1 MVHYVIAKSA
11 LHPGVELSSCIVAV
25 VGEMTANI
33 IRDDEGDRESRR
45 QPSLLVVPPSGPV
58 TAHALR
64 LHPGEPLM
72 PSLRSAADVILAR
85 QPPEKCSAVFVMTC
99 VGSLKDVTLRL
110 ANASRVTTDDDED
123 DGQQSSINSM
133 PSTGGQSLG
142 KSKGSS
148 NDIRR
153 WKQRFEIVS
162 MVGTFSRDGGCH
174 LHLSLSDAEGNTIG
188 GHCIDGDVFTTVELV
203 LGTADGIEFS
213 RQQDEKTGYRELIP
227 LQLPKASQSS
237 EWWHWAKQ
245 IASTFLLGV
254 AFGTAIQA
262 RAHARKS

>member
-1 MVHYVIAKSA
+1 
-11 LHPGVELSSCIVAV
+11 
-25 VGEMTANI
+25 MTANSS
-33 IRDDEGDRESRR
+33 DDGESKR

-110 ANASRVTTDDDED
+110 ANASRVTTDDDDD
-123 DGQQSSINSM
+123 DGQPSSINKSM

-174 LHLSLSDAEGNTIG
+174 LHISLSDAEGNTLG
-188 GHCIDGDVFTTVELV
+188 GHLIDGDVFTTVELV

-227 LQLPKASQSS
+227 LQLPNASRSS
-237 EWWHWAKQ
+237 EWWHWA
-245 IASTFLLGV
+245 TFLFGV

>member
-1 MVHYVIAKSA
+1 MNVINS
-11 LHPGVELSSCIVAV
+11 G
-25 VGEMTANI
+25 
-33 IRDDEGDRESRR
+33 DEEEKR

-99 VGSLKDVTLRL
+99 VGSLRDVTLRL
-110 ANASRVTTDDDED
+110 ANASRGGT
-123 DGQQSSINSM
+123 G
-133 PSTGGQSLG
+133 GGQSLG
-142 KSKGSS
+142 KTKGSS

-153 WKQRFEIVS
+153 WRQRFEIVS

-174 LHLSLSDAEGNTIG
+174 LHISLSDAEGNTIG
-188 GHCIDGDVFTTVELV
+188 GHLIDGDVFTTVELV
-203 LGTADGIEFS
+203 LGTAEGIEFS
-213 RQQDEKTGYRELIP
+213 RHHDDETGYRELIP
-227 LQLPKASQSS
+227 LQLPKES
-237 EWWHWAKQ
+237 ERGERWHLAKQ
-245 IASTFLLGV
+245 LASAFLLGI

-262 RAHARKS
+262 RSYARKSL

>member
-1 MVHYVIAKSA
+1 MYWNSRVV
-11 LHPGVELSSCIVAV
+11 LVPETT
-25 VGEMTANI
+25 VGEMTANSS
-33 IRDDEGDRESRR
+33 DDEGESKR

-85 QPPEKCSAVFVMTC
+85 QPPEKCSAVFVVTC

-110 ANASRVTTDDDED
+110 ANASRVTTDDDD
-123 DGQQSSINSM
+123 NGQQSSIRSM

-174 LHLSLSDAEGNTIG
+174 LHASLSDFEGNTIG
-188 GHCIDGDVFTTVELV
+188 GHLIDGDVFTTVELV
-203 LGTADGIEFS
+203 LGTADGIEFT
-213 RQQDEKTGYRELIP
+213 RQQDDKTGYRELLP
-227 LQLPKASQSS
+227 LQLPKASRSS

-254 AFGTAIQA
+254 AFGTAMQA
-262 RAHARKS
+262 RAYARKS

>member
-1 MVHYVIAKSA
+1 MAEA
-11 LHPGVELSSCIVAV
+11 EP
-25 VGEMTANI
+25 EMTFN
-33 IRDDEGDRESRR
+33 RTDEEEKR

-85 QPPEKCSAVFVMTC
+85 QAPEKCSAVFVMTC

-110 ANASRVTTDDDED
+110 ANASRVATDDDE
-123 DGQQSSINSM
+123 QQSSIKTM

-142 KSKGSS
+142 KPKGSS

-174 LHLSLSDAEGNTIG
+174 LHISLSDAEGNTVG
-188 GHCIDGDVFTTVELV
+188 GHLIDGDVFTTVELV

-227 LQLPKASQSS
+227 LQLPKASQRS

-245 IASTFLLGV
+245 IASTFLFGV

-262 RAHARKS
+262 RANVRKS

>member
-1 MVHYVIAKSA
+1 
-11 LHPGVELSSCIVAV
+11 
-25 VGEMTANI
+25 MTANSS
-33 IRDDEGDRESRR
+33 DDGESKR

-110 ANASRVTTDDDED
+110 ANASRVTTDDDDDD
-123 DGQQSSINSM
+123 DGQESSIKSM
-133 PSTGGQSLG
+133 PSTGGQSLLG

-188 GHCIDGDVFTTVELV
+188 GHLIDGDVFTTVELV

-245 IASTFLLGV
+245 IASTFLFGV

-262 RAHARKS
+262 RAHAPKSL